1 MNITLATRQAYSEI
15 DCFIEL
21 LDDYNKSKIP
31 KKLREFFKRE
41 KDNNYEKKI
50 DANRPIKEQDLKEE
64 TLAIIALL
72 NLQYWCEDEKEK
84 ERLKKIY
91 AQNENK
97 YQEELREKYN
107 TDNLFKDRK
116 KDIANSNTI
125 SETSLVEYKRH
136 TIFTKIKNYILNFIK
151 RYR

>member
-1 MNITLATRQAYSEI
+1 MNITLDTRQAYSEI

-21 LDDYNKSKIP
+21 LDDYNKNKIP
-31 KKLREFFKRE
+31 KELREFFKKE

-50 DANRPIKEQDLKEE
+50 DANQLIKEQDLKEE

-72 NLQYWCEDEKEK
+72 NLQYWCEDETEK

-97 YQEELREKYN
+97 YQEALKEKYN
-107 TDNLFKDRK
+107 TNNLFKNRK
-116 KDIANSNTI
+116 KDIANSNTV
-125 SETSLVEYKRH
+125 SDTSLIKYKKY

-151 RYR
+151 